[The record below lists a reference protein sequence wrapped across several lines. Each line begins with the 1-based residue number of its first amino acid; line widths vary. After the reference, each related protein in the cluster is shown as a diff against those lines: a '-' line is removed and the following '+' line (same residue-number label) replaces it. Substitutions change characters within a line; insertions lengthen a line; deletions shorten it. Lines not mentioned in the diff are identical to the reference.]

1 MIKRAISK
9 VVGSEDLSE
18 KEARKTMEE
27 IMSGDATNAQIA
39 AFLTGIRLKGER
51 VEEIVAFARV
61 MIEFCSRIEPQV
73 KGILVDTCGTGGDR
87 IKTFNISTASA
98 LVAAGAGIPIA
109 KHGNRSVTSKCGSAD
124 VLEMCGVNIGLE
136 PKSVEKCIEHI
147 GFGFMFAPMF
157 HGAMKYATPVRKE
170 MGIRTVFNILGPLTN
185 PAGAKAQVMGV
196 YDPSMTETLA
206 KVLKELGTERAM
218 VVHGLDG
225 LDEISNVGETRISEV
240 CDGDVNTYI
249 LKPEDIGFERATSDK
264 IMGYGAEDNVLL
276 MINLL
281 NGGDGPR
288 RDAVLINSAAAIIV
302 GGKAES
308 FEEGAEIA
316 KESIDSGRAYDIL
329 RELVRA
335 TEGDPS
341 KLESLEDKL

>member
-18 KEARKTMEE
+18 EEARKTMEE

-39 AFLTGIRLKGER
+39 AFLTGLRLKGEI

-61 MIEFCSRIEPQV
+61 MREFCSRIEPQV

-87 IKTFNISTASA
+87 LNTFNISTASA
-98 LVAAGAGIPIA
+98 LVAAGAGIPLA

-124 VLEMCGVNIGLE
+124 VLEMFGVNIGLA
-136 PKSVEKCIEHI
+136 PKSVEKCIERI

-196 YDPSMTETLA
+196 YDPPMTETLA
-206 KVLKELGTERAM
+206 KVLKELGTEHAM

-225 LDEISNVGETRISEV
+225 LDEISNVGDTRVSEV
-240 CDGDVNTYI
+240 CDGDVKTYI
-249 LKPEDIGFERATSDK
+249 LKPEDIGFERATSDE
-264 IMGYGAEDNVLL
+264 IMGYGAEDNALL

-281 NGGDGPR
+281 NGEDGPR

-316 KESIDSGRAYDIL
+316 KESIDSGRAYDVL
-329 RELVRA
+329 RELIRA

-341 KLESLEDKL
+341 KLESLEEKL